1 MLFSIPFAIPFA
13 MLFTADTHAALA
25 SGTVRVTFRSWSR
38 PQVRV
43 GGTYKLGGT
52 GTGLV
57 VDRLAQVRLGDVG
70 APEARAAGFADREAL
85 LRLLGRGGRPVGD
98 DTLVWRVDFHPVRL
112 PPPPGDQDAPS
123 PAALAALVAR
133 LDRLDRPAGG
143 RHQPWTRRTLRLIAV
158 RPGVVSTE
166 LAADLGRERFSLKGD
181 VAKLKRL
188 GLTRSL
194 RVGYELSPLGR
205 ALLAHLESTG
215 REGEGRAQG

>member
-1 MLFSIPFAIPFA
+1 MLFAMLFH
-13 MLFTADTHAALA
+13 MLFTADAYAALD
-25 SGTVRVTFRSWSR
+25 SGAVTVTFRSWSR

-43 GGTYKLGGT
+43 GGSGF
-52 GTGLV
+52 GLV

-70 APEARAAGFADREAL
+70 TAEARAAGLADRDAL
-85 LRLLGRGGRPVGD
+85 LRLLGRGGRPVDD
-98 DTLVWRVDFHPVRL
+98 DTLVWRVDFHRVDL

-123 PAALAALVAR
+123 PAELARLVAR

-143 RHQPWTRRTLRLIAV
+143 RRQAWTRPTLRLIAA

-194 RVGYELSPLGR
+194 TVGYELSPLGR
-205 ALLAHLESTG
+205 ALLAHLDQVE
-215 REGEGRAQG
+215 RDPEP